1 MAKAGSVPFSGKI
14 KLDLK
19 SVLGNGSFGSVFKGT
34 YESEQVAVKR
44 ILVVKVSA
52 REIKLQPTLD
62 HENVLKVYAVEEDEN
77 FG

>member
-19 SVLGNGSFGSVFKGT
+19 SVLGKGNFGSVYEGT
-34 YESEQVAVKR
+34 YEGRQVAVKR
-44 ILVVKVSA
+44 ILVENVSP
-52 REIKLQPTLD
+52 REIKLHPTLE